1 MTATQGKRKKAQVAA
16 QMAASRD
23 EQPQQLV
30 TSIAA
35 SVSGPVQ
42 QEYEQGSPIHGLVQT
57 DAGDPQATPS
67 LHALQWRAAVIS
79 ALMSEP
85 ETSLKRLSAN
95 SGLFWLDAAG
105 VRNSH
110 EAAGSMYTGKL
121 EFGRMPVA
129 PAGEVERKARV
140 LTIFMRNNRP
150 NPVLLTELLC
160 LPDSGHF
167 QWYYASGLVPI
178 HESKDKGSGD
188 GRRQAGDGE
197 IREMIDER
205 YRVLNQEALPLRVE
219 ANATV
224 SMAVRFHPT
233 FEPGFYDQWLLFR
246 FEVARQYLSDL
257 FSFTTQHAV
266 LGLVVSASCLSNE
279 DASVL
284 FNAEAR
290 PFVPGWLRSLFDN
303 EAVQSAGTK
312 IPGSTGSEAPRP
324 QENPRLLCSCCLEE
338 VWGPGTWADKPQR
351 AKANWDGDVHTLPCG
366 HWYHSR
372 CLHRIL
378 SPPPPFSRPRNAFGQ
393 EFLQCMS
400 SECRECLGGEALEDL
415 CRCTTQALVR
425 RNKASINTDD
435 KLFVTVARG
444 GQISSAS
451 SCLSG
456 EIDRWQQQMLALLDA
471 EEEQIENDLHKYD
484 MFEVNRTPGKGVL
497 DADGRPRLKSAMSS
511 TFLDLEVPGLL
522 EKRPSVIYGDAV
534 RIRFTAFCE
543 AVLPFEYVGF
553 VHSIKRT
560 TVRLSIPQA
569 VGELLVRRAISYLQ
583 SLRLSLKKSR
593 DHRALAALDASV
605 LPKQRRDERWTQP
618 LWAHVRF
625 SSVKY
630 QAAFTRLRAAVDS
643 LPRQPFLLPLVFPG
657 HHPSA
662 RQIPSANGSLCQD
675 DALKSATCP
684 SGQEP
689 AQSDRLGIDTE
700 DVQRCLSA
708 TLNSEQC
715 LAIDRML
722 TCSVSRDNALLVF
735 GPPGTGKTLT
745 LVEGV
750 LLALALGGPATRVL
764 CCAPSDSAA
773 DVIVQRLLIRAAT
786 FDLDP
791 KDGRSPGQTPYY
803 MPWRGSMGTAAT
815 LDTVQRAS
823 ALDAKDGV
831 NYNTNA
837 RQGQWILRLNP
848 YTREIETVRAE
859 VVPVSAELDSKS
871 QRFVTPSREELEA
884 VPVVVTTCASSSLL
898 LEREL
903 KVGHFDYIVVDEA
916 AQVSHPV
923 TAHPRIS
930 CCCTFVSSRTQARWR
945 QKGANGKVSSVHCK
959 GQSLTWAIPC
969 RGNRRSNRKP

>member
-1 MTATQGKRKKAQVAA
+1 M
-16 QMAASRD
+16 
-23 EQPQQLV
+23 
-30 TSIAA
+30 
-35 SVSGPVQ
+35 
-42 QEYEQGSPIHGLVQT
+42 
-57 DAGDPQATPS
+57 
-67 LHALQWRAAVIS
+67 
-79 ALMSEP
+79 
-85 ETSLKRLSAN
+85 
-95 SGLFWLDAAG
+95 
-105 VRNSH
+105 
-110 EAAGSMYTGKL
+110 
-121 EFGRMPVA
+121 
-129 PAGEVERKARV
+129 
-140 LTIFMRNNRP
+140 
-150 NPVLLTELLC
+150 
-160 LPDSGHF
+160 
-167 QWYYASGLVPI
+167 
-178 HESKDKGSGD
+178 
-188 GRRQAGDGE
+188 
-197 IREMIDER
+197 
-205 YRVLNQEALPLRVE
+205 
-219 ANATV
+219 
-224 SMAVRFHPT
+224 
-233 FEPGFYDQWLLFR
+233 
-246 FEVARQYLSDL
+246 
-257 FSFTTQHAV
+257 
-266 LGLVVSASCLSNE
+266 
-279 DASVL
+279 
-284 FNAEAR
+284 
-290 PFVPGWLRSLFDN
+290 PGWLRSLFDN

-312 IPGSTGSEAPRP
+312 ILGSTGSEAPRP
-324 QENPRLLCSCCLEE
+324 HENSRVLCSCCLEE
-338 VWGPGTWADKPQR
+338 VWEPGTWADKLHR
-351 AKANWDGDVHTLPCG
+351 VKANWDGDVHSLPCG

-372 CLHRIL
+372 CLHRML
-378 SPPPPFSRPRNAFGQ
+378 SPPSPFSRPRNAFGQ
-393 EFLQCMS
+393 EILQCMS
-400 SECRECLGGEALEDL
+400 SGCRERLGGEALEDL

-451 SCLSG
+451 SLNG

-497 DADGRPRLKSAMSS
+497 DADGRPRLKSVMSR

-569 VGELLVRRAISYLQ
+569 VGELLIRRAISYLQ

-662 RQIPSANGSLCQD
+662 RQIPSANGSLCQA

-689 AQSDRLGIDTE
+689 SQSDRWGINSE

-791 KDGRSPGQTPYY
+791 KDGRAPGQTPYY

-815 LDTVQRAS
+815 LDTERHSAALGQRAS
-823 ALDAKDGV
+823 GLDEKDGV
-831 NYNTNA
+831 NDNTNA
-837 RQGQWILRLNP
+837 SQGQWILRLNP

-859 VVPVSAELDSKS
+859 VVPVSAQLDIKS

-898 LEREL
+898 LEREI
-903 KVGHFDYIVVDEA
+903 KVGHYDYIVVDEA
-916 AQVSHPV
+916 AQVNQPV

-930 CCCTFVSSRTQARWR
+930 CSCTSVSSRIQARWR
-945 QKGANGKVSSVHCK
+945 QKGAKGNVTSVHSK
-959 GQSLTWAIPC
+959 GQLLTSTIPY